1 MKTEFDI
8 IIIGGGINGAG
19 IARDAS
25 GRGYSVALIEM
36 NDLASGT
43 SSWSTKLIHGGLRY
57 MEQFQFRLVRE
68 ALLER
73 EKLLEIAPYIIRPLK
88 FILPHSPSLRPA
100 WIIQI
105 GLVIYDYIAK
115 RKYLA
120 SSKKIKLN
128 KTKIQNPLKE
138 KFKVGFEYSDC
149 KVEDARL
156 VILNALDAKNRSAV
170 ILTNTKVIKANNE
183 NGIWE
188 IVTKST
194 NKKSSKQIKLKSK
207 VLVNASGPWT
217 DKTISVIDKRR
228 HNQKNIRLIKGS
240 HIVVP
245 KLYNHNKAYIF
256 QHYDGRVI
264 FSIPFEKNFTLIGTT
279 DEPFEGNLSNPKIS
293 DKETHYLCEA
303 VSTYFKKNIS
313 PKEII
318 WTYSGV
324 RSLFDDGKLDAKDIT
339 RDYTIEKKIID
350 EMLYIS
356 VFGGKITT
364 YRKLSEEVL
373 KIVDKKF
380 KKNTK
385 SWTAEKSLP
394 GGDFSPLEF
403 NSLLENYKK
412 RFSFIETGTI
422 ERLFSSYGTNL
433 DKILGNKSNI
443 KQLGID
449 FGKGLYECE
458 VDYLIKNEWAL
469 NVSDIIWRRSK
480 LGLILNKAELERLN
494 NYLISRA

>member
-1 MKTEFDI
+1 M
-8 IIIGGGINGAG
+8 
-19 IARDAS
+19 
-25 GRGYSVALIEM
+25 
-36 NDLASGT
+36 
-43 SSWSTKLIHGGLRY
+43 
-57 MEQFQFRLVRE
+57 
-68 ALLER
+68 
-73 EKLLEIAPYIIRPLK
+73 
-88 FILPHSPSLRPA
+88 
-100 WIIQI
+100 
-105 GLVIYDYIAK
+105 
-115 RKYLA
+115 
-120 SSKKIKLN
+120 
-128 KTKIQNPLKE
+128 
-138 KFKVGFEYSDC
+138 
-149 KVEDARL
+149 
-156 VILNALDAKNRSAV
+156 
-170 ILTNTKVIKANNE
+170 
-183 NGIWE
+183 
-188 IVTKST
+188 
-194 NKKSSKQIKLKSK
+194 
-207 VLVNASGPWT
+207 
-217 DKTISVIDKRR
+217 
-228 HNQKNIRLIKGS
+228 
-240 HIVVP
+240 
-245 KLYNHNKAYIF
+245 
-256 QHYDGRVI
+256 I

-303 VSTYFKKNIS
+303 ASTYFKKNIS

-339 RDYTIEKKIID
+339 RDYTIEEKIVN
-350 EMLYIS
+350 ELLYIS

-412 RFSFIETGTI
+412 RFSFIDTGTI
-422 ERLFSSYGTNL
+422 ERLFGSYGTNL
-433 DKILGNKSNI
+433 EKILGNKSNI

-458 VDYLIKNEWAL
+458 VEYLIKNEWAS

-480 LGLILNKAELERLN
+480 LGIVLNKDELQRLN
-494 NYLISRA
+494 NYIISRN

>member
-1 MKTEFDI
+1 M
-8 IIIGGGINGAG
+8 
-19 IARDAS
+19 
-25 GRGYSVALIEM
+25 
-36 NDLASGT
+36 
-43 SSWSTKLIHGGLRY
+43 
-57 MEQFQFRLVRE
+57 
-68 ALLER
+68 
-73 EKLLEIAPYIIRPLK
+73 
-88 FILPHSPSLRPA
+88 
-100 WIIQI
+100 
-105 GLVIYDYIAK
+105 
-115 RKYLA
+115 
-120 SSKKIKLN
+120 
-128 KTKIQNPLKE
+128 
-138 KFKVGFEYSDC
+138 
-149 KVEDARL
+149 
-156 VILNALDAKNRSAV
+156 
-170 ILTNTKVIKANNE
+170 
-183 NGIWE
+183 
-188 IVTKST
+188 
-194 NKKSSKQIKLKSK
+194 
-207 VLVNASGPWT
+207 
-217 DKTISVIDKRR
+217 
-228 HNQKNIRLIKGS
+228 
-240 HIVVP
+240 
-245 KLYNHNKAYIF
+245 
-256 QHYDGRVI
+256 I

-279 DEPFEGNLSNPKIS
+279 DEPFEVNLSKPKIS

-303 VSTYFKKNIS
+303 ASTYFKKNIS

-324 RSLFDDGKLDAKDIT
+324 RSLFDDGKLDGKHIT
-339 RDYTIEKKIID
+339 RDYTIDKKIVN
-350 EMLYIS
+350 ELLYIS

-422 ERLFSSYGTNL
+422 ERLFSSYGTNM

-480 LGLILNKAELERLN
+480 LGIVLNKDELQRLN
-494 NYLISRA
+494 NYIISRN

>member
-1 MKTEFDI
+1 MNKEFDI

-68 ALLER
+68 ALTER
-73 EKLLEIAPYIIRPLK
+73 EKLFEIAPHIIRPLK
-88 FILPHSPSLRPA
+88 FILPYSPSNRPA

-128 KTKIQNPLKE
+128 KIKIQNPLQE
-138 KFKVGFEYSDC
+138 KFKLGFEYSDC

-156 VILNALDAKNRSAV
+156 VILNALDAKNNKAV
-170 ILTNTKVIKANNE
+170 ILTNTRVIKAKNN
-183 NGIWE
+183 NGLWE
-188 IVTKST
+188 IVSKST
-194 NKKSSKQIKLKSK
+194 NKKISKQIKLKSK

-217 DKTISVIDKRR
+217 DKTISVIDKKRD
-228 HNQKNIRLIKGS
+228 NQKNTRLIKGS

-245 KLYNHNKAYIF
+245 KLYNHEKAYIF
-256 QHYDGRVI
+256 QHHDGRVI

-279 DEPFEGNLSNPKIS
+279 DEPFQGNLRNPKIS
-293 DKETHYLCEA
+293 DEETHYLCEA
-303 VSTYFKKNIS
+303 ASTYFKKNIS
-313 PKEII
+313 SKEII

-339 RDYTIEKKIID
+339 RDYTIEKKILD
-350 EMLYIS
+350 DLLYIS

-373 KIVDKKF
+373 KIIDKKF
-380 KKNTK
+380 NKITK
-385 SWTAEKSLP
+385 SWTAKKSLP

-403 NSLLENYKK
+403 DSLLEKYKN
-412 RFSFIETGTI
+412 RFPFIKPDTI

-433 DKILGNKSNI
+433 ENILGNKSNI

-469 NVSDIIWRRSK
+469 TVSDIIWRRSK
-480 LGLILNKAELERLN
+480 LGLTLNKAELLKLN
-494 NYLISRA
+494 NYIMSRT

>member
-1 MKTEFDI
+1 M
-8 IIIGGGINGAG
+8 
-19 IARDAS
+19 
-25 GRGYSVALIEM
+25 
-36 NDLASGT
+36 
-43 SSWSTKLIHGGLRY
+43 
-57 MEQFQFRLVRE
+57 
-68 ALLER
+68 
-73 EKLLEIAPYIIRPLK
+73 
-88 FILPHSPSLRPA
+88 
-100 WIIQI
+100 
-105 GLVIYDYIAK
+105 
-115 RKYLA
+115 
-120 SSKKIKLN
+120 
-128 KTKIQNPLKE
+128 
-138 KFKVGFEYSDC
+138 
-149 KVEDARL
+149 
-156 VILNALDAKNRSAV
+156 
-170 ILTNTKVIKANNE
+170 
-183 NGIWE
+183 
-188 IVTKST
+188 
-194 NKKSSKQIKLKSK
+194 
-207 VLVNASGPWT
+207 
-217 DKTISVIDKRR
+217 
-228 HNQKNIRLIKGS
+228 
-240 HIVVP
+240 
-245 KLYNHNKAYIF
+245 
-256 QHYDGRVI
+256 I

-303 VSTYFKKNIS
+303 ASAYFKKNIS

-339 RDYTIEKKIID
+339 RDYTIEEKIVN
-350 EMLYIS
+350 ELLYIS

-412 RFSFIETGTI
+412 RFSFIDTGTI
-422 ERLFSSYGTNL
+422 ERLFGSYGTNL
-433 DKILGNKSNI
+433 EKILGNKSNI

-480 LGLILNKAELERLN
+480 LGIVLNKDELQRLN
-494 NYLISRA
+494 NYIISRN